1 MVAGDELSEV
11 IPYKRPLR
19 RPEPKLDPPPRED
32 ELFQLYT
39 TDEIQKAANFER
51 IYSLARSGV
60 FSPNCHIPPWGAYH
74 AMLSDI
80 REEDRVVSK
89 VAFMPINKSDPTD
102 LSTINTTSWA
112 KPLKL
117 HEQSLV
123 SLRGLYCVMGACTF
137 LCLLWLPLVS
147 CILM

>member
-102 LSTINTTSWA
+102 LSTINTTLLRIKRA
-112 KPLKL
+112 
-117 HEQSLV
+117 V
-123 SLRGLYCVMGACTF
+123 NLRGQTDVPIYFDMG
-137 LCLLWLPLVS
+137 LLGKALE
-147 CILM
+147 IT